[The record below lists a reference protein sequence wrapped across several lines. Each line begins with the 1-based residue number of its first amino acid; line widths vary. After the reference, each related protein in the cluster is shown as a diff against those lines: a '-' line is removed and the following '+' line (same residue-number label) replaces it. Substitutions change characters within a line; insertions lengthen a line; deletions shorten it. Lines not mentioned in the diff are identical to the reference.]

1 MKRCG
6 KVARSGQWLALL
18 LVLVAASVQAAV
30 YTTFPDTIDAE
41 SRYVFYSH
49 GLIVEGTD
57 PRPVHP
63 EFGTY
68 DYPAIVQ
75 AIAESGEF
83 HLIAQHRPAGTEAN
97 AYAQQLA
104 GLVNTLL
111 AAGVPA
117 DNITL
122 IGFSRGAQ
130 ITLMA
135 ASALRVA
142 GINTAVMGVCFDGD
156 YAHEP
161 EIILSGHVLSLYET
175 TDVVQSC
182 VDLLVRSDIE
192 GNAKSIKEVAITTGL
207 KHGAFYTPR
216 SEWMEP
222 LQQWLHTL
230 AE

>member
-1 MKRCG
+1 MKHSG
-6 KVARSGQWLALL
+6 KVVSSGQWFALL
-18 LVLVAASVQAAV
+18 LVMVAASVQAAV
-30 YTTFPDTIDAE
+30 YTTFPHTIDVE

-68 DYPAIVQ
+68 DFPAIVQ
-75 AIAESGEF
+75 AIADAGEF
-83 HLIAQHRPAGTEAN
+83 HLIAQQRPAGTEAN

-135 ASALRVA
+135 ASSLRVA

-192 GNAKSIKEVAITTGL
+192 GNAKSIEEVAITTGL

-216 SEWMEP
+216 REWMEP